1 MQGKKMMDQN
11 IIGTKQWG
19 ETGKKLKLRKEKKIF
34 STLFPPNLPYI
45 KNHRPH
51 HT

>member
-1 MQGKKMMDQN
+1 MIKMQGKKMTDQN

-19 ETGKKLKLRKEKKIF
+19 ETGKKLKLRKEKNIYFPHF
-34 STLFPPNLPYI
+34 SLQI
-45 KNHRPH
+45 S